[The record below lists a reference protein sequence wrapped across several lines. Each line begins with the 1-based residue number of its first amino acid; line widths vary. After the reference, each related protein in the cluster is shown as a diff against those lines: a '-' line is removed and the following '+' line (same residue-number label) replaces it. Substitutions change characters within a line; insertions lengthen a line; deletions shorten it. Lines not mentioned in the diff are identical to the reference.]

1 MTVIERWLLDY
12 NSVSPHSA
20 HGRLTS
26 KAVRLNPATGR
37 LRNLIS
43 STGPPLALEVN
54 YQPPGLSQ

>member
-1 MTVIERWLLDY
+1 MIERWQLDY

-26 KAVRLNPATGR
+26 KAVRLNPGTGR

-43 STGPPLALEVN
+43 STGPPLPPALEVN